1 MCPDTAQG
9 LGGGPRAPK
18 SAGERPKMLESAREW
33 PESGPRAPES
43 ARSNQLLICHMHA
56 YIYIYVS
63 PFSRFGSGRG
73 FWFVKGGV

>member
-56 YIYIYVS
+56 YIYIYIYM
-63 PFSRFGSGRG
+63 SRRSRDLVRVGAFGS
-73 FWFVKGGV
+73 